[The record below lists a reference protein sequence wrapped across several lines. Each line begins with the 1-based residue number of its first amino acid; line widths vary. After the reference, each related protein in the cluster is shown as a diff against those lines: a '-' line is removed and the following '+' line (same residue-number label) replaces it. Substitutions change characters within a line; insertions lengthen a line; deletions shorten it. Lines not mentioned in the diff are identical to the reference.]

1 MLKKFKL
8 DDLKRLGR
16 YLHKSYAKYPDL
28 IMEIVGGE
36 ILVEDDIDAQEECV
50 NIVKGYITNRMPDDV
65 DFISLIFGDGGDIY
79 DYVRELGRS
88 S

>member
-1 MLKKFKL
+1 M
-8 DDLKRLGR
+8 
-16 YLHKSYAKYPDL
+16 HKSYAKYPDL